1 MSDLIIESHCREYLL
16 LCSKTNR
23 ADKFKR
29 VSKETIN
36 EVEAMVDTV
45 IRQIESKVPTP
56 LHDLPPCPEALRCTT
71 GYALEKCRDR
81 LEIAVRKIMANKV
94 QHTPSCGVT
103 L

>member
-1 MSDLIIESHCREYLL
+1 MSDLIVESHCREYLL

-29 VSKETIN
+29 VSKDTIE
-36 EVEAMVDTV
+36 EVNALVDTV
-45 IRQIESKVPTP
+45 IRQIETKVPEP
-56 LHDLPPCPEALRCTT
+56 LHPLPPAPEALHCIT

-81 LEIAVRKIMANKV
+81 LEVAVRKIMANKV
-94 QHTPSCGVT
+94 QHTPSKGIT